1 MSELKY
7 TRDSNS
13 SAVLNTDKTAL
24 SRYKINRAIKL
35 EEQKKLQ
42 DCITDINTLKD
53 DMQEIKNLLL
63 KISEK

>member
-1 MSELKY
+1 MNEFKY
-7 TRDSNS
+7 IRDDTS
-13 SAVLNTDKTAL
+13 SAVLNTDKIAL
-24 SRYKINRAIKL
+24 NRYKINRKIKL

-63 KISEK
+63 KMSEK

>member
-1 MSELKY
+1 MNEFKY
-7 TRDSNS
+7 IRDDTS
-13 SAVLNTDKTAL
+13 SAVLNTDKVAL
-24 SRYKINRAIKL
+24 NRYKINRKIKL

-63 KISEK
+63 KMSEK

>member
-1 MSELKY
+1 MNELKY
-7 TRDSNS
+7 IRDDTS
-13 SAVLNTDKTAL
+13 SSVLNTDKVAL
-24 SRYKINRAIKL
+24 NRYKINRKIKL

-63 KISEK
+63 KMSEK